1 MHSPKAVVFDFDYTL
16 ADSSQGACD
25 CINFALSGMGLQ
37 TVSFAFATKTI
48 GLSLPN
54 TFEKLAPASQWGR
67 ADEFSS
73 LFAERAD
80 EVMASMTSIYPAVPN
95 VLEELVERGIV
106 LGITSTKFRYRIE
119 GILERDGLAHLFQVI
134 VGGEDVAAHKPDPS
148 GLLSTVASLCHSPS
162 DSVYVGDST
171 VDAET
176 AAAARIPFIG
186 VLSGTTSLADFEKF
200 NAQCILGDVSEL
212 PELLAQGDST

>member
-25 CINFALSGMGLQ
+25 CINFAMSGMGLQ
-37 TVSFAFATKTI
+37 TVSFADATKTI

-54 TFEKLAPASQWGR
+54 TFEKLVPASEWGR
-67 ADEFSS
+67 AHEFSS
-73 LFAERAD
+73 LFVERAD
-80 EVMASMTSIYPAVPN
+80 EVMASMTSIFPAVPN
-95 VLEELVERGIV
+95 VLGELFGQGIV

-119 GILERDGLAHLFQVI
+119 GILERDALAHLFQVI
-134 VGGEDVAAHKPDPS
+134 VGAEDVAAHKPDPS
-148 GLLSTVASLCHSPS
+148 GLLHTVTAMGHSPS

-200 NAQCILGDVSEL
+200 NAQRILGDMSEL
-212 PELLAQGDST
+212 PGLLTKGDST